1 MAFIKALIV
10 DDEYQGRTFMQ
21 RILEKDHPEIEVAG
35 QASTIEE
42 TISSIQHHHP
52 NLIFM
57 DVILGRE
64 NAFELF
70 EKLQNI
76 DFEIIFTTAHNE
88 YAVKAFKINA
98 LDYLLKP
105 IDLQELSDAI
115 EKVKMRLDHQATR
128 TSMVQLENLA
138 TILKSANKH
147 IDKLAIPSSDGFIMV
162 HLSEI
167 IYCESDGNYTIFNLT
182 NNRKLTS
189 SYTLRQYDDM
199 LSTQGFFRAH
209 KSFLIN
215 LSHINRYLKS
225 EGGLIMM
232 SNGKTVE
239 LSRRNKE
246 KLMKLLRW

>member
-1 MAFIKALIV
+1 MALLKALIV
-10 DDEYQGRTFMQ
+10 DDEYQGRSFMQ
-21 RILEKDHPEIEVAG
+21 RILEKEHPDVEVVG

-42 TISSIQHHHP
+42 TVSNIQNHNP
-52 NLIFM
+52 NLVFL
-57 DVILGRE
+57 DVILGAE

-70 EKLQNI
+70 ARIQNVNF
-76 DFEIIFTTAHNE
+76 DIIFTTAHNE

-115 EKVKMRLDHQATR
+115 EKVKTRLEKEATR
-128 TSMVQLENLA
+128 TSGLQLENLA
-138 TILKSANKH
+138 NILKSVNKSV
-147 IDKLAIPSSDGFIMV
+147 DKLAIPSSDGFIMV
-162 HLSEI
+162 QLSDI
-167 IYCESDGNYTIFNLT
+167 IFCESDGNYTIFNLT

-199 LSTQGFFRAH
+199 LSTQDFFRAH
-209 KSFLIN
+209 KSYLIN

-225 EGGLIMM
+225 DGGLIMM

-246 KLMKLLRW
+246 KLMKILRW

>member
-1 MAFIKALIV
+1 MALLKALIV
-10 DDEYQGRTFMQ
+10 DDEYQGRSFMQ
-21 RILEKDHPEIEVAG
+21 RILEKEHPEVEVVG
-35 QASTIEE
+35 QASSIEE
-42 TISSIQHHHP
+42 TIVGIQNYNP
-52 NLIFM
+52 NLVFLDI
-57 DVILGRE
+57 ILGRE

-70 EKLQNI
+70 ERIQQVN
-76 DFEIIFTTAHNE
+76 FEIIFTTAHNE
-88 YAVKAFKINA
+88 FAVKAFKINA

-105 IDLQELSDAI
+105 IDLQELNDAI
-115 EKVKMRLDHQATR
+115 EKVKVRIDKEASR
-128 TSMVQLENLA
+128 TSAIQIENLA
-138 TILKSANKH
+138 SILKSVNKS

-162 HLSEI
+162 QLADI

-189 SYTLRQYDDM
+189 SYTLRQYDEM
-199 LSTQGFFRAH
+199 LSTQDFFRAH
-209 KSFLIN
+209 KSYLIN

-225 EGGLIMM
+225 DGGLIMM